1 MTTPRVII
9 HLDMDAFFA
18 AVEQRDHPE
27 YRGKPVI
34 VGADPKGGKGRGVV
48 STCSY
53 EARKFGIHSA
63 MPISRAWKL
72 CPHGIYV
79 HGRMGVYAQV
89 SRQVRAIL
97 EQYTPMIEPVSIDEA
112 FMDVTQSLHLFG
124 GKRAIAESI
133 QHRVLQETQLTAS
146 LGVAPCKLV
155 AKIASDLK
163 KPQGLVIVEP
173 NEVESF
179 LRPLPMRKLWGA
191 GPKTCE
197 ALARLGIHTIG
208 DLAGFDPGIL
218 RERFGAHGEH
228 LWGLAHGRDDRP
240 VEAVE
245 EVKSVG
251 NETTFEED
259 TRDVR
264 RILSTLMSLCEEV
277 ANRLR
282 EASLRGRTITTKVRY
297 EGFETHTRSRTV
309 ETPLDTA
316 PDIYRIALENLER
329 AEYRGRKVRLVG
341 VTASNFEPGPGRQ
354 TGLFGPA
361 PKTPEETR
369 KKQLL
374 SAALDQARKRHGDD
388 VLRHARGMER
398 KKTSND

>member
-1 MTTPRVII
+1 MSFNRVII

-34 VGADPKGGKGRGVV
+34 VGADPRGGKGRGVV

-53 EARKFGIHSA
+53 EARKFGVHSA
-63 MPISRAWKL
+63 MPISQAWKL
-72 CPHGIYV
+72 CPRGIYLP
-79 HGRMGVYAQV
+79 GRMGAYAEV

-97 EQYTPMIEPVSIDEA
+97 EQFTPMIEPVSIDEA
-112 FMDVTQSLHLFG
+112 FMDVTRSLHLFG
-124 GKRAIAESI
+124 DKRTLAL
-133 QHRVLQETQLTAS
+133 RVQRQILDETQLTAS

-163 KPQGLVIVEP
+163 KPRGLVIVEP
-173 NEVESF
+173 EEVESF

-197 ALARLGIHTIG
+197 ALARLGIHTMG
-208 DLAGFDPGIL
+208 DLADYDL
-218 RERFGAHGEH
+218 NVLKDRFGEHGEH
-228 LWGLAHGRDDRP
+228 LWDLAHGRDDRP

-251 NETTFEED
+251 NETTFEVD
-259 TRDVR
+259 TGDLR
-264 RILSTLMSLCEEV
+264 RILSTLMGLCEEV

-282 EASLRGRTITTKVRY
+282 GSGLRGRTITTKVRY
-297 EGFETHTRSRTV
+297 TGFETHTRSRTV

-316 PDIYRIALENLER
+316 PDIYRIAMENLER
-329 AEYRGRKVRLVG
+329 AGFRGRKVRLVG
-341 VTASNFEPGPGRQ
+341 VTASNFEPSPGRQ
-354 TGLFGPA
+354 AGLFDPA
-361 PKTPEETR
+361 PKTPEAADR
-369 KKQLL
+369 KQRL
-374 SAALDQARKRHGDD
+374 SAALDRARKRHGDD
-388 VLRHARGMER
+388 VLRHARGM
-398 KKTSND
+398 KGKGN